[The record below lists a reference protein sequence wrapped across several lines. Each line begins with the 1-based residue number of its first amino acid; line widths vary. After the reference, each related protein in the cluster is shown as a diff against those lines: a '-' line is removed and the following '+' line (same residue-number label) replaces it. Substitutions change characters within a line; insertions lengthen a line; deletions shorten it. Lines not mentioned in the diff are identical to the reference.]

1 MGKCVEFRSVVFGSY
16 TTTAGSGTWSVA
28 VTAAQAQALAN
39 GSYTVKANVSDLAG
53 NPATQATQAI
63 TVDETK
69 PTIAKIGRAS
79 CRERVEI
86 SAVAASLK
94 KNTGTTTG
102 AARAQ
107 TVTVTIVNSSNVEVD
122 ACTPTA
128 GVSTC
133 QVAVTPA

>member
-69 PTIAKIGRAS
+69 PTIAIDTNHGPSYNTVNAS
-79 CRERVEI
+79 E
-86 SAVAASLK
+86 AAFAFAF
-94 KNTGTTTG
+94 TGTTTG
-102 AARAQ
+102 AFFF
-107 TVTVTIVNSSNVEVD
+107 
-122 ACTPTA
+122 
-128 GVSTC
+128 
-133 QVAVTPA
+133 